1 MQQITCHRLV
11 LPDALHD
18 AKRGGAVQ
26 AQAGGPAQL
35 HISHICCGG
44 FHDHKTCKN
53 HKWKQKLRQ
62 HARNKRCDK
71 GSEKRAP
78 MGYAHHRTSSEMVR
92 PLYRLPI
99 CTRPSLRVEV
109 VPFQV

>member
-1 MQQITCHRLV
+1 MTQSVAALSRQQVGRQACQHATADV
-11 LPDALHD
+11 AD
-18 AKRGGAVQ
+18 VQ
-26 AQAGGPAQL
+26 P
-35 HISHICCGG
+35 SG
-44 FHDHKTCKN
+44 FHDHKTCN
-53 HKWKQKLRQ
+53 NQKWKQKLRQ
-62 HARNKRCDK
+62 HQK
-71 GSEKRAP
+71 GREKRAP